1 MTVYNKEIF
10 EQAGVTELPT
20 NWEEFK
26 EVCRVIKEKTGVTPY
41 VVAGGCN
48 HNDQMTCHMMLGN
61 GVNVT
66 DADGNAAFDSQ
77 GAIETLQ
84 FFGDLMDEGL
94 MSEGSAGYTES
105 DVLQLFANGE
115 VAIWSGNT
123 PSSIATPEFI
133 DKIGVM
139 PNFPAKEG
147 GEARGLGFF
156 NSMVAFEQSKYPEAC
171 KVFLKWYIEHSLPLF
186 TQGGVTTLP
195 IMDSQLQ
202 DPFYQDNALLKQVV
216 ENVIPTVL
224 ILIPLFMI
232 VKTLGLFDSL
242 WSIILCYTAISLPL
256 AIWIIKGFFDTI
268 PRDIEESAF
277 IDGCSRIQS
286 FLRIV
291 LPVSLPGVAS
301 AAVITFNYTWN
312 EYMLSNLFIN
322 NDDYRTLT
330 AGLATFVEHNSTQW
344 GYMMAG
350 AVLGTIPALL
360 AIIFA
365 QKYVVQGLS
374 AGAVKG

>member
-1 MTVYNKEIF
+1 
-10 EQAGVTELPT
+10 
-20 NWEEFK
+20 
-26 EVCRVIKEKTGVTPY
+26 
-41 VVAGGCN
+41 
-48 HNDQMTCHMMLGN
+48 
-61 GVNVT
+61 
-66 DADGNAAFDSQ
+66 
-77 GAIETLQ
+77 
-84 FFGDLMDEGL
+84 
-94 MSEGSAGYTES
+94 
-105 DVLQLFANGE
+105 
-115 VAIWSGNT
+115 
-123 PSSIATPEFI
+123 
-133 DKIGVM
+133 
-139 PNFPAKEG
+139 
-147 GEARGLGFF
+147 
-156 NSMVAFEQSKYPEAC
+156 
-171 KVFLKWYIEHSLPLF
+171 
-186 TQGGVTTLP
+186 
-195 IMDSQLQ
+195 
-202 DPFYQDNALLKQVV
+202 
-216 ENVIPTVL
+216 
-224 ILIPLFMI
+224 MI

>member
-1 MTVYNKEIF
+1 MK
-10 EQAGVTELPT
+10 
-20 NWEEFK
+20 
-26 EVCRVIKEKTGVTPY
+26 RKEKILTY
-41 VVAGGCN
+41 VLLLL
-48 HNDQMTCHMMLGN
+48 MLTITSFPIISMVGN
-61 GVNVT
+61 SFKANET
-66 DADGNAAFDSQ
+66 LLFDS
-77 GAIETLQ
+77 ALFPREPTLDNFRYVIERTNFLRYIGNSLIVGLIVTLICTGIAC
-84 FFGDLMDEGL
+84 F
-94 MSEGSAGYTES
+94 AGYALSRFRGAGFQTFKGATYAF
-105 DVLQLFANGE
+105 QL
-115 VAIWSGNT
+115 
-123 PSSIATPEFI
+123 
-133 DKIGVM
+133 
-139 PNFPAKEG
+139 
-147 GEARGLGFF
+147 
-156 NSMVAFEQSKYPEAC
+156 
-171 KVFLKWYIEHSLPLF
+171 
-186 TQGGVTTLP
+186 
-195 IMDSQLQ
+195 
-202 DPFYQDNALLKQVV
+202 
-216 ENVIPTVL
+216 IPTVL

-291 LPVSLPGVAS
+291 LPVSLLSSTFTVPPCSLAMESTSAS
-301 AAVITFNYTWN
+301 PSPAVITFNYTWN

>member
-1 MTVYNKEIF
+1 MGKSKI
-10 EQAGVTELPT
+10 
-20 NWEEFK
+20 
-26 EVCRVIKEKTGVTPY
+26 I
-41 VVAGGCN
+41 GGK
-48 HNDQMTCHMMLGN
+48 HNGN
-61 GVNVT
+61 GYS
-66 DADGNAAFDSQ
+66 GYAF
-77 GAIETLQ
+77 
-84 FFGDLMDEGL
+84 
-94 MSEGSAGYTES
+94 
-105 DVLQLFANGE
+105 QL
-115 VAIWSGNT
+115 
-123 PSSIATPEFI
+123 
-133 DKIGVM
+133 
-139 PNFPAKEG
+139 
-147 GEARGLGFF
+147 
-156 NSMVAFEQSKYPEAC
+156 
-171 KVFLKWYIEHSLPLF
+171 
-186 TQGGVTTLP
+186 
-195 IMDSQLQ
+195 
-202 DPFYQDNALLKQVV
+202 
-216 ENVIPTVL
+216 IPTVL

>member
-1 MTVYNKEIF
+1 MK
-10 EQAGVTELPT
+10 
-20 NWEEFK
+20 
-26 EVCRVIKEKTGVTPY
+26 RKEKILTY
-41 VVAGGCN
+41 VLLLL
-48 HNDQMTCHMMLGN
+48 MLTITSFPIISMVGN
-61 GVNVT
+61 SFKANET
-66 DADGNAAFDSQ
+66 LLFDS
-77 GAIETLQ
+77 ALFPREPTLDNFRYVIERTNFLRYIGNSLIVGLIVTLICTGIAC
-84 FFGDLMDEGL
+84 F
-94 MSEGSAGYTES
+94 AGYALSRFRGAGFRAFKGATYAF
-105 DVLQLFANGE
+105 QL
-115 VAIWSGNT
+115 
-123 PSSIATPEFI
+123 
-133 DKIGVM
+133 
-139 PNFPAKEG
+139 
-147 GEARGLGFF
+147 
-156 NSMVAFEQSKYPEAC
+156 
-171 KVFLKWYIEHSLPLF
+171 
-186 TQGGVTTLP
+186 
-195 IMDSQLQ
+195 
-202 DPFYQDNALLKQVV
+202 
-216 ENVIPTVL
+216 IPTVL